1 MIVSALALSALAVT
15 SGMLLAA
22 RESLGE
28 SRAAITE
35 AANIN
40 RNMETALEAAKNNLA
55 DYETQLEGERIAR
68 EKAQREKELA
78 QIALAEAKAESRRR
92 LRDAESTLE
101 GQDLVCANAY
111 VPQSFIDSLHDTI
124 LVD

>member
-35 AANIN
+35 
-40 RNMETALEAAKNNLA
+40 
-55 DYETQLEGERIAR
+55 EGERIAR
-68 EKAQREKELA
+68 VKAQREKELA
-78 QIALAEAKAESRRR
+78 QTALAEAKAESLRR
-92 LRDAESTLE
+92 LRDAELTLD
-101 GQDLVCANAY
+101 GQDLVCANSY
-111 VPQSFIDSLHDTI
+111 VPQSFIDSLYDTI
-124 LVD
+124 FVD

>member
-40 RNMETALEAAKNNLA
+40 RNMETALEAAKINLS
-55 DYETQLEGERIAR
+55 DYQIQLEGERIAR
-68 EKAQREKELA
+68 VKAQREKELA
-78 QIALAEAKAESRRR
+78 QTALAEAKAKSLRR
-92 LRDAESTLE
+92 LRDAELTLD
-101 GQDLVCANAY
+101 GQDLVCANSY
-111 VPQSFIDSLHDTI
+111 VPQSFIDSLYDTI
-124 LVD
+124 FVD